1 MDIEDVI
8 KEVEFS
14 LSTIG
19 LSEKSMDRILESK
32 KIAVSALEKQ
42 IPKKPI
48 MCDRQDIRYVHK
60 YQCVF
65 V

>member
-8 KEVEFS
+8 KVVEFN

-32 KIAVSALEKQ
+32 KNSGIST
-42 IPKKPI
+42 
-48 MCDRQDIRYVHK
+48 
-60 YQCVF
+60 
-65 V
+65 